1 MSHFLGRL
9 FFQTVRD
16 RVKKH
21 FKDTNQVKKRLL
33 RHCKILYLPMSVQF
47 LYSFQKFS
55 NAGKCN

>member
-21 FKDTNQVKKRLL
+21 FKDTNQVKKETVKTL
-33 RHCKILYLPMSVQF
+33 
-47 LYSFQKFS
+47 
-55 NAGKCN
+55 